1 MDYLVKV
8 DRNPADDSPYS
19 VQFTGPRTGVVRIH
33 LYAYDLQAEIDGVDR
48 NSLPAYDIL
57 ATNPM
62 LTLGS
67 SEAKPFKPRGDAML
81 AFQTDL
87 YADPL
92 TGANADEVFEKDG
105 QYFKLVK
112 WKKIVLDGTLGW
124 SIAPGD
130 RIRVIK
136 DKRIRCR
143 TYTCMYGY

>member
-124 SIAPGD
+124 SIALG
-130 RIRVIK
+130 IVSEL
-136 DKRIRCR
+136 
-143 TYTCMYGY
+143 